1 MVLVPYVGKY
11 FGRKCAYWGEC
22 DRVES
27 PVVSFLTRTILLSWA
42 DGNILWGEREGKARG
57 EMFELTM
64 EFQNTGWAK
73 FMQWKYPVEV
83 VVTSK
88 KTFNTTGAVEA
99 AASL

>member
-1 MVLVPYVGKY
+1 MGIFCGGKGRGRGRGGM
-11 FGRKCAYWGEC
+11 FG
-22 DRVES
+22 
-27 PVVSFLTRTILLSWA
+27 
-42 DGNILWGEREGKARG
+42 
-57 EMFELTM
+57 LTM